1 MPKATSSDGAASFG
15 EVDWKTP
22 EVQGLEAYGFSDR
35 VIENLDRLGIGNRER
50 PTVLDDHVGIL
61 PGLKA
66 GQYFDGRLP
75 TVIRRLSLDQLSA
88 LYSLFSNWYAYL
100 HSQLRR
106 FSAIRSEKI
115 RQKEFIWS
123 MVRQQYRYY
132 DDATDGKQKKRT
144 DQQMSDAARQDFRFV
159 KASAEYEEY
168 NCIVQCMEGML
179 EVAELDM
186 KVISREVTIQQNKM
200 MADIN
205 EGNIGKRASAGYR
218 RMGERGASS
227 GKVGTDGGKKSPPTK
242 ARKGRVVSV
251 TKRSR
256 S

>member
-1 MPKATSSDGAASFG
+1 MPKVNQNDGAASFG
-15 EVDWKTP
+15 DVDWKTS
-22 EVQGLEAYGFSDR
+22 EVKGLETYAFSDR
-35 VIENLDRLGIGNRER
+35 VIEQLDRLGIGNRER
-50 PTVLDDHVGIL
+50 PSVLKDHVGIL

-100 HSQLRR
+100 HAQLRR
-106 FSAIRSEKI
+106 FAAIRSEKLK
-115 RQKEFIWS
+115 QKEFLWS
-123 MVRQQYRYY
+123 MARQQYRHYE
-132 DDATDGKQKKRT
+132 DEDGKKKKRSE
-144 DQQMSDAARQDFRFV
+144 QQMSDSARQDFRFV

-186 KVISREVTIQQNKM
+186 KVISREVTIQQNKLL
-200 MADIN
+200 ADIT
-205 EGNIGKRASAGYR
+205 EGNISKRAGAGYR
-218 RMGERGASS
+218 RMAERGASS
-227 GKVGTDGGKKSPPTK
+227 AKVDTDDTKGKVPAKAKRRGK
-242 ARKGRVVSV
+242 VV
-251 TKRSR
+251 TIKKRQR